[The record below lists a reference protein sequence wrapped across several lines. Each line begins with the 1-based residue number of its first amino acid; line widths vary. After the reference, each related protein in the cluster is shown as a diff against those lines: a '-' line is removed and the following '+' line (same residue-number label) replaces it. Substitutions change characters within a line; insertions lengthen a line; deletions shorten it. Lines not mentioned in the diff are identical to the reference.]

1 MKKIQDIASKIKH
14 CSIKDHQAI
23 EFFSLLKKQQKQYS
37 KFEFLGNGGFAFCIQ
52 AFNSNTNQAVA
63 LKIIECEKDREN
75 GMELVQQEYRLLKNL
90 AACKYIVQVK
100 DSFFLTKEFDFG
112 DDEDEEQEEQKDMG
126 SSQQNVSKLINVF
139 FVVEME
145 LCDFNLESFIK
156 LCKQEKRVLDQKFK
170 ETLAIQMLD
179 GLAFLHSRSILH
191 RDIKPSNFLLMMD
204 EKKNPTIKICDL
216 AFATELRTSQSRFQ
230 GTMKGTKEY
239 MAPETF
245 NKISKKE
252 SDLFSL
258 GIVLLELDNLL
269 TFEFTD
275 MIDKSEYH
283 KGKIFP
289 SFNINRNTDIYKVA
303 QTFLSPE
310 LSNRKSAMFFLDQLF
325 HKDKA
330 YQNIELTSMIIEN
343 QLQFKSQQ
351 ISQIQKSIILQKS
364 SQYQNVTFQTQ
375 QQQEQV
381 NQILQE
387 FQKIQEKPFSELEL
401 QIILKN
407 LFNIGNFEKH
417 FEIIDFGAVGL
428 ILGAFNKSQ
437 NRCCVLKVQQV
448 KSKSAIAK
456 EVGII
461 RACQMPLVVKFYGYF
476 YLSIN
481 TKEDFVVYELEKCQ
495 CNLEQYLSE
504 QFVKGEFSDE
514 LKERLAHQ
522 VLDSVNYLHQLN
534 IIHRDIKLKN
544 FLVQEV
550 NGQPVVKLNDFD
562 STEQLS
568 YYYYHCGKVYY
579 DQIGLCGTLGFQ
591 APEFLKVRKTN
602 KLTDV
607 FSLGICLAL
616 IDNFIKLQPQFFFN
630 SLSIAIPFD
639 KPFYDN
645 LINRQSFIYKNAIQK
660 AIVFN
665 AQNRMSLD
673 QILASIKKP
682 YYSQINK
689 ELNSQSPFTYI
700 IQLYKRE
707 NNIGSEGAK
716 ALGQEIAKCPTL
728 STLTLDLQYNKIG
741 SEGAKALGQEIAK
754 CPTLSTLT
762 LDLYSN
768 NIGSEGAKA
777 LGQEIAKCP
786 TLSTLTLDLYSNN
799 IGSEGAKALGQE
811 IAKCPTLS
819 TLTLYLSSNNIGSE
833 GAKALGQEIAK
844 CPTLSTLTLYLSS
857 NNIGSE
863 GAKALG
869 QEIAKC
875 PTLSTLTLDL
885 YSNNIGSEGAKAL
898 GQEIAKCP
906 TLSTLTLDLQYNKIG
921 SEGAK
926 ALGQEIAKCPTLSTL
941 TLDLQYNNIGSE
953 GAKALGQKMAK
964 CPTLST
970 LTLDLYSN
978 SIGSEGAKALGQ
990 EIAKCPT
997 LSTLTLY
1004 LSSNNIGSEGAKALG
1019 QEIAK
1024 CPTLSTLTL
1033 YLRYNKIG
1041 SEGAKALGQEIA
1053 KCPTLSTLTLDLY
1066 SNNTGS
1072 EGAKALGQEIAK
1084 CPTLSTLTLDL
1095 QENNIGSE
1103 GAKALGQEIAKC
1115 PTLSTLTLDLY
1126 SNNIGSEGAKAL
1138 GQEIAK
1144 CPTLST
1150 LTLYLRE
1157 NNIGSEGAKAL
1168 GQEIAKCPTLST
1180 LTLYLR
1186 ENNIGSEGA
1195 KALGQEI
1202 AKCPTL
1208 STLTLYLS
1216 SNNIGSEGAKA
1227 LGQEIAKCPTL
1238 STLTLDLLQTNIY
1251 TIYELE
1257 IEFKSRNELIN

>member
-52 AFNSNTNQAVA
+52 AFNSNTNQIVA
-63 LKIIECEKDREN
+63 LKIVECEKDREN
-75 GMELVQQEYRLLKNL
+75 GMELVQQEYRILKNL

-100 DSFFLTKEFDFG
+100 ESFFLTKEFDFG
-112 DDEDEEQEEQKDMG
+112 DDEDEEQEEQKSMG

-145 LCDFNLESFIK
+145 LSD
-156 LCKQEKRVLDQKFK
+156 
-170 ETLAIQMLD
+170 
-179 GLAFLHSRSILH
+179 
-191 RDIKPSNFLLMMD
+191 
-204 EKKNPTIKICDL
+204 CDL

-310 LSNRKSAMFFLDQLF
+310 LFNRKSAMFFLDQLF

-330 YQNIELTSMIIEN
+330 YQNIELTSMIVEN

-351 ISQIQKSIILQKS
+351 ISQIQKSIILQKN
-364 SQYQNVTFQTQ
+364 SQYQNATFQSQ

-407 LFNIGNFEKH
+407 LFNIGNFEKK

-437 NRCCVLKVQQV
+437 NRSCVLKVQQV
-448 KSKSAIAK
+448 KSKATIAK

-461 RACQMPLVVKFYGYF
+461 RTCQMPLVVKFYGYF
-476 YLSIN
+476 YLSVN
-481 TKEDFVVYELEKCQ
+481 TKEDFVVYELERCQ

-504 QFVKGEFSDE
+504 QFVKGEFQDN

-522 VLDSVNYLHQLN
+522 VLDSVNYLHQLGL
-534 IIHRDIKLKN
+534 IHRDIKLKN
-544 FLVQEV
+544 FLVQEA
-550 NGQPVVKLNDFD
+550 NGQPIVKLNDFD
-562 STEQLS
+562 HTEQLS
-568 YYYYHCGKVYY
+568 YYQNIFREYY
-579 DQIGLCGTLGFQ
+579 DKVGLCGTLGFQ

-682 YYSQINK
+682 YFSQINK
-689 ELNSQSPFTYI
+689 ELNSQSPFAYI
-700 IQLYKRE
+700 IQLSKRN
-707 NNIGSEGAK
+707 NNIGSEGAKALGQQIAKCLTLSTLILDLQKNNIMSEGAK
-716 ALGQEIAKCPTL
+716 ALGQEIAKCPSL
-728 STLTLDLQYNKIG
+728 SNLTLHLYSNKIG

-754 CPTLSTLT
+754 CPTLSTLI
-762 LDLYSN
+762 LDLQEN
-768 NIGSEGAKA
+768 NIRSEGAKA
-777 LGQEIAKCP
+777 LGQEFAKCP
-786 TLSTLTLDLYSNN
+786 TLFTLTLHLQENN
-799 IGSEGAKALGQE
+799 IEQEGAKGLGQ
-811 IAKCPTLS
+811 
-819 TLTLYLSSNNIGSE
+819 G
-833 GAKALGQEIAK
+833 
-844 CPTLSTLTLYLSS
+844 
-857 NNIGSE
+857 
-863 GAKALG
+863 
-869 QEIAKC
+869 
-875 PTLSTLTLDL
+875 
-885 YSNNIGSEGAKAL
+885 
-898 GQEIAKCP
+898 
-906 TLSTLTLDLQYNKIG
+906 
-921 SEGAK
+921 
-926 ALGQEIAKCPTLSTL
+926 IAKCPTLSTL

-953 GAKALGQKMAK
+953 GAKSLGQEIAK
-964 CPTLST
+964 CPNISTLTLHLQENNIGSENAKSLGQEIAKCSTLST
-970 LTLDLYSN
+970 LTLDLQYN
-978 SIGSEGAKALGQ
+978 NIGSQGVKALGQ

-997 LSTLTLY
+997 LSTLTLHLQENSIGSEGAQSLGQQIAKCPT
-1004 LSSNNIGSEGAKALG
+1004 LSTLTLHLQENNIGSEGAKALG

-1024 CPTLSTLTL
+1024 SPTLSNLTLHLQENNIGSEGAKSLCQKIAKCPTLSSLTLHLQENNIESEGAKSLGQEIAKCPNLSTLTF
-1033 YLRYNKIG
+1033 YLRKNNIG
-1041 SEGAKALGQEIA
+1041 SEGAKALSQDIS
-1053 KCPTLSTLTLDLY
+1053 KCPTLSTL
-1066 SNNTGS
+1066 
-1072 EGAKALGQEIAK
+1072 I
-1084 CPTLSTLTLDL
+1084 LDL

-1115 PTLSTLTLDLY
+1115 PSLSTLTLYLRSNNIGLEGAKSLGQGIAQCPTLSALTIDLYENNIESEGAKALGQGIAKCPILSNLTIDLQMNNIGSQGAKALGQEIAKCPTLYSLSLYLRNNNIRSEGAKSLGQEIAKCPTLSTLTLHLQK
-1126 SNNIGSEGAKAL
+1126 NNIGSEGAKAL

-1144 CPTLST
+1144 FPTLST
-1150 LTLYLRE
+1150 LNLHL
-1157 NNIGSEGAKAL
+1157 
-1168 GQEIAKCPTLST
+1168 Q
-1180 LTLYLR
+1180 
-1186 ENNIGSEGA
+1186 
-1195 KALGQEI
+1195 
-1202 AKCPTL
+1202 
-1208 STLTLYLS
+1208 
-1216 SNNIGSEGAKA
+1216 
-1227 LGQEIAKCPTL
+1227 
-1238 STLTLDLLQTNIY
+1238 QTNIY
-1251 TIYELE
+1251 TIYKLE

>member
-52 AFNSNTNQAVA
+52 AFNSNTNQIVA
-63 LKIIECEKDREN
+63 LKIVECEKDREN
-75 GMELVQQEYRLLKNL
+75 GMELVQQEYRILKNL

-100 DSFFLTKEFDFG
+100 ESFFLTKEFDFG
-112 DDEDEEQEEQKDMG
+112 DDEDEEQEEQKSMG

-145 LCDFNLESFIK
+145 LSDFNLESFIK

-170 ETLAIQMLD
+170 EILAIQMLD
-179 GLAFLHSRSILH
+179 GLAFLHSRNILH

-310 LSNRKSAMFFLDQLF
+310 LFNRKSAMFFLDQLF

-330 YQNIELTSMIIEN
+330 YQNIELTSMIVEN

-351 ISQIQKSIILQKS
+351 ISQIQKSIILQKN
-364 SQYQNVTFQTQ
+364 SQYQNATFQSQ

-407 LFNIGNFEKH
+407 LFNIGNFEKK

-437 NRCCVLKVQQV
+437 NRSCVLKVQQV
-448 KSKSAIAK
+448 KSKATIAK

-461 RACQMPLVVKFYGYF
+461 RTCQMPLVVKFYGYF
-476 YLSIN
+476 YLSVN
-481 TKEDFVVYELEKCQ
+481 TKEDFVVYELERCQ

-504 QFVKGEFSDE
+504 QFVKGEFQDN

-522 VLDSVNYLHQLN
+522 VLDSVNYLHQLGL
-534 IIHRDIKLKN
+534 IHRDIKLKN
-544 FLVQEV
+544 FLVQEA
-550 NGQPVVKLNDFD
+550 NGQPIVKLNDFD
-562 STEQLS
+562 HTEQLS
-568 YYYYHCGKVYY
+568 YYQNIFREYY
-579 DQIGLCGTLGFQ
+579 DKVGLCGTLGFQ

-682 YYSQINK
+682 YFSQINK
-689 ELNSQSPFTYI
+689 ELNSQSPFAYI
-700 IQLYKRE
+700 IQLSKRN
-707 NNIGSEGAK
+707 NNIGSEGAKALGQQIAKCLTLSTLILDLQKNNIMSEGAK
-716 ALGQEIAKCPTL
+716 ALGQEIAKCPSL
-728 STLTLDLQYNKIG
+728 SNLTLHLYSNKIG

-754 CPTLSTLT
+754 CPTLSTLI
-762 LDLYSN
+762 LDLQENNIRSEGAKALGQEFAKCPTLFTLTLHLQYN
-768 NIGSEGAKA
+768 NIGSEGAKSLGQEIAKCPNISTLTLHLQENNIGSENAKSLGQEIAKCSTLSTLTLDLQYNNIGSQGVKA

-786 TLSTLTLDLYSNN
+786 TLSTLTLHLQENSIGSEGAQSLGQQIAKCPTLSTLTLHLQENN

-811 IAKCPTLS
+811 IAKSPTLSNLTLHLQENNIGSEGAKSLCQKIAKCPTLS
-819 TLTLYLSSNNIGSE
+819 SLTLHLQENNIESEGAKSLGQEIAKCPNLSTLTFYLRKNNIGSE
-833 GAKALGQEIAK
+833 GAKALSQDISK
-844 CPTLSTLTLYLSS
+844 CPTLSTL
-857 NNIGSE
+857 I
-863 GAKALG
+863 
-869 QEIAKC
+869 
-875 PTLSTLTLDL
+875 
-885 YSNNIGSEGAKAL
+885 
-898 GQEIAKCP
+898 
-906 TLSTLTLDLQYNKIG
+906 
-921 SEGAK
+921 
-926 ALGQEIAKCPTLSTL
+926 
-941 TLDLQYNNIGSE
+941 
-953 GAKALGQKMAK
+953 
-964 CPTLST
+964 
-970 LTLDLYSN
+970 
-978 SIGSEGAKALGQ
+978 
-990 EIAKCPT
+990 
-997 LSTLTLY
+997 
-1004 LSSNNIGSEGAKALG
+1004 
-1019 QEIAK
+1019 
-1024 CPTLSTLTL
+1024 
-1033 YLRYNKIG
+1033 
-1041 SEGAKALGQEIA
+1041 
-1053 KCPTLSTLTLDLY
+1053 
-1066 SNNTGS
+1066 
-1072 EGAKALGQEIAK
+1072 
-1084 CPTLSTLTLDL
+1084 LDL

-1115 PTLSTLTLDLY
+1115 PSLSTLTLYLRSNNIGLEGAKSLGQGIAQCPTLSALTIDLYENNIESEGAKALGQGIAKCPILSNLTIDLQMNNIGSQGAKALGQEIAKCPTLYSLSLYLRNNNIRSEGAKSLGQEIAKCPTLSTLTLHLQK
-1126 SNNIGSEGAKAL
+1126 NNIGSEGAKAL

-1144 CPTLST
+1144 FPTLST
-1150 LTLYLRE
+1150 LNLHL
-1157 NNIGSEGAKAL
+1157 
-1168 GQEIAKCPTLST
+1168 Q
-1180 LTLYLR
+1180 
-1186 ENNIGSEGA
+1186 
-1195 KALGQEI
+1195 
-1202 AKCPTL
+1202 
-1208 STLTLYLS
+1208 
-1216 SNNIGSEGAKA
+1216 
-1227 LGQEIAKCPTL
+1227 
-1238 STLTLDLLQTNIY
+1238 QTNIY
-1251 TIYELE
+1251 TIYKLE